1 MEIDA
6 GELTCGF
13 LSLRMSEGMGTVIRL
28 LTSEGYVTELPSAP
42 GASPKKGDRT
52 DWKTGKLYGFTDTYQ
67 PAGTGTENVP
77 ERYEPFW
84 FRTFHFIKLEIL
96 TGDSP
101 LTLLGFDYL
110 ETGYPLNAV
119 SHVETSDKTLAA
131 IWDISLRSQRPDGM
145 LNCCYPDTEPNV
157 IPGFSVYYILM
168 LYDHMMYVGDKNFLR
183 QHLGCMDGILNFFE
197 QHLDNR
203 GLVGSVGGLLTDGG
217 YWSYIDWAPQWRNT
231 IGTPPAGLTGPITM
245 ESLLYIMGLSHAAEI
260 SDYLGRPDTVQ
271 EYRQRAAK
279 VRSAVNMY
287 CKDSKGY
294 QDGPGVSQY
303 SQHRQVLA
311 ILTDTIPAE
320 EGRKFLLASLQ
331 DTVTYASCTV
341 AMAFYL
347 FRALEK
353 AGIYEETQFTWNLW
367 KRMLDNHLTTCVENF
382 LDERSDCHAWG
393 SLALYELT
401 SVTLGVR
408 PAAPGYQKIS
418 IQPVPGY
425 LDYAKGDV
433 ITPHGMVHV
442 EIKTK

>member
-1 MEIDA
+1 
-6 GELTCGF
+6 
-13 LSLRMSEGMGTVIRL
+13 
-28 LTSEGYVTELPSAP
+28 
-42 GASPKKGDRT
+42 
-52 DWKTGKLYGFTDTYQ
+52 
-67 PAGTGTENVP
+67 
-77 ERYEPFW
+77 
-84 FRTFHFIKLEIL
+84 
-96 TGDSP
+96 
-101 LTLLGFDYL
+101 
-110 ETGYPLNAV
+110 
-119 SHVETSDKTLAA
+119 
-131 IWDISLRSQRPDGM
+131 
-145 LNCCYPDTEPNV
+145 
-157 IPGFSVYYILM
+157 
-168 LYDHMMYVGDKNFLR
+168 
-183 QHLGCMDGILNFFE
+183 
-197 QHLDNR
+197 
-203 GLVGSVGGLLTDGG
+203 
-217 YWSYIDWAPQWRNT
+217 
-231 IGTPPAGLTGPITM
+231 
-245 ESLLYIMGLSHAAEI
+245 
-260 SDYLGRPDTVQ
+260 
-271 EYRQRAAK
+271 
-279 VRSAVNMY
+279 MY